1 MPSILKAWLKEF
13 RILFL
18 LFVTLPVILGAAI
31 AYAYDPARFSLFYFL
46 ITAVAMMSL
55 HAGTVIINDYFDY
68 RSGTDIINKERTPYS
83 GGSGLLPEKILNPG
97 QVLAASIGCFILCIA
112 LGLFIV
118 VTRSPV
124 LLFIGIAGVLLG
136 LFYTA
141 PPVKLAY
148 RGLGEAARTIATPL
162 IVLGAFLVQIPIT
175 SGVELSQA
183 ALPLLVAFFSSL
195 PVAFLNTAALYIF
208 EFPDHDADAATGKQN
223 LVVRLG
229 TKNGVYLFYFLS
241 ALAYVSIPV
250 LILLGYLPILSGTA
264 LIALPLSAF
273 SAYGLMNYH
282 NFPKKLIRYLK
293 SASDAY
299 VIATLLLAL
308 AFLF

>member
-1 MPSILKAWLKEF
+1 MPSIIKAWLKEF

-31 AYAYDPARFSLFYFL
+31 AYAYDPGQFSLFYFL
-46 ITAVAMMSL
+46 ISAAAMMSL
-55 HAGTVIINDYFDY
+55 HAGTVIINDFFDY
-68 RSGTDIINKERTPYS
+68 HSGTDILNKERTPYS
-83 GGSGLLPEKILNPG
+83 GGSGLLPEKILKPG
-97 QVLAASIGCFILCIA
+97 QVLAASIACIILCVG
-112 LGLFIV
+112 LGLYIV
-118 VTRSPV
+118 LTRSPI

-141 PPVKLAY
+141 PPIKLAY

-162 IVLGAFLVQIPIT
+162 IVLGAFLVQVPIA
-175 SGVELSQA
+175 SQAELSQA
-183 ALPLLVAFFSSL
+183 AMPLLVAFFSSL

-208 EFPDHDADAATGKQN
+208 EFPDYDADAATGKLN

-229 TKNGVYLFYFLS
+229 KKNAVYVFYFLS
-241 ALAYVSIPV
+241 ALAYLSVPV
-250 LILLGYLPILSGTA
+250 FILLGYLPVLSGIA
-264 LIALPLSAF
+264 LITLPLSAF
-273 SAYGLMNYH
+273 SAYGLMNYYDS
-282 NFPKKLIRYLK
+282 PKKMVRYLK

-299 VIATLLLAL
+299 VIATLLLAM

>member
-1 MPSILKAWLKEF
+1 MPSIIKAWLKEF

-18 LFVTLPVILGAAI
+18 LFVTLPVVLGAVI
-31 AYAYDPARFSLFYFL
+31 AYAYDPGQFSLFYFL
-46 ITAVAMMSL
+46 ITAIAMMSL
-55 HAGTVIINDYFDY
+55 HAGTVIINDFFDY
-68 RSGTDIINKERTPYS
+68 RSGTDIINTERTPYS
-83 GGSGLLPEKILNPG
+83 GGSGLLPEKILKPG
-97 QVLAASIGCFILCIA
+97 QVLAASIGCFILCVA
-112 LGLFIV
+112 LGLYIV
-118 VTRSPV
+118 LTRSPI
-124 LLFIGIAGVLLG
+124 LLFIGIAGILLG

-141 PPVKLAY
+141 PPIKLAY

-162 IVLGAFLVQIPIT
+162 IVLGAFLVQVPIA
-175 SGVELSQA
+175 SQAELSQA

-208 EFPDHDADAATGKQN
+208 EFPDYDADAATGKRN

-229 TKNGVYLFYFLS
+229 TKNAVYIFYFLS
-241 ALAYVSIPV
+241 ALAYVSLLV
-250 LILLGYLPILSGTA
+250 FILLGYLPPLSGIA

-273 SAYGLMNYH
+273 SAYGLMSYH
-282 NFPKKLIRYLK
+282 DHPKKLVKYLK

-299 VIATLLLAL
+299 VITTLLIAL

>member
-1 MPSILKAWLKEF
+1 MPSIINAWLKEF

-31 AYAYDPARFSLFYFL
+31 AYAYDPGQFSPLYFL
-46 ITAVAMMSL
+46 ISAVAMMSL
-55 HAGTVIINDYFDY
+55 HAGTVIINDFFDY
-68 RSGTDIINKERTPYS
+68 RSGTDRINRERTPYS
-83 GGSGLLPEKILNPG
+83 GGSGLLPDKILKPG
-97 QVLAASIGCFILCIA
+97 QVLAASIACFILCIL
-112 LGLFIV
+112 LGLYIV
-118 VTRSPV
+118 LTRSPV
-124 LLFIGIAGVLLG
+124 LLVIGMAGLLLG

-148 RGLGEAARTIATPL
+148 RGLGEAARMIATPL
-162 IVLGAFLVQIPIT
+162 IVLGAFLVQVPVA
-175 SGVELSQA
+175 SQAELSWA
-183 ALPLLVAFFSSL
+183 AMPLLVAFFSSL

-208 EFPDHDADAATGKQN
+208 EFPDYDADAATGKRN

-229 TKNGVYLFYFLS
+229 KKNAVYVFYFLS

-250 LILLGYLPILSGTA
+250 FILLGYLPVLSGIA
-264 LIALPLSAF
+264 LVTLPLSAF
-273 SAYGLMNYH
+273 SAYGLMNYYDS
-282 NFPKKLIRYLK
+282 PKKLVRYLK

-299 VIATLLLAL
+299 VITTLLLTM